1 MAISL
6 SSLKST
12 KKQAQERAP
21 IITIYGVDGVGKT
34 TLASEFPNPIYITTA
49 GERAPSDIDLPTP
62 GTVETLDDL
71 YDIVGELLDGVG
83 GGKDGHDFKTVII
96 DSLDGL
102 EPLIWK
108 VTCARIGASAIDDS
122 SSGSTAAYGR
132 GYREADVEWTEF
144 TEAMDALAQAG
155 INVVLLAHPGIV
167 KFNSP
172 VSDPYSRYEVKLHTR
187 GAALIREKSDVV
199 GFVNYRVTLVKA
211 DPSNKKSTHHAEGKE
226 RYIHLAENAGF
237 VAKSRFP
244 TPESIKYVKGK
255 GYAELAKYLPS
266 AANDSAAQSEAA

>member
-34 TLASEFPNPIYITTA
+34 TLASEFPSPVYIPTS

-62 GTVETLDDL
+62 GTVESLEDL
-71 YDIVGELLDGVG
+71 YDIVGELLNGE
-83 GGKDGHDFKTVII
+83 HEFKTVII

-102 EPLIWK
+102 EPLIHK
-108 VTCARIGASAIDDS
+108 VTCARIGATAIDDS

-144 TEAMDALAQAG
+144 TDAMDALAQAG

-167 KFNSP
+167 TFNSP
-172 VSDPYSRYEVKLHTR
+172 VSDPYSRYEVKLHKR
-187 GAALIREKSDVV
+187 GAALIREKSDLV

-255 GYAELAKYLPS
+255 GYSELAKYLPNAQV
-266 AANDSAAQSEAA
+266 AAA

>member
-21 IITIYGVDGVGKT
+21 IVTIYGVDGVGKT
-34 TLASEFPNPIYITTA
+34 TLASEFPSPIYITTQ

-62 GTVETLDDL
+62 GVVSDINDL
-71 YDIVGELLDGVG
+71 WDIVGELLTTNDDGTLA
-83 GGKDGHDFKTVII
+83 HDFKTVII

-108 VTCARIGASAIDDS
+108 VTCARIGATAIDDS
-122 SSGSTAAYGR
+122 SAGSVAAYGR
-132 GYREADVEWTEF
+132 GYREADVEWGIF
-144 TEAMDALAQAG
+144 TDALNDLAEAG
-155 INVVLLAHPGIV
+155 LNVVLLAHPGIV
-167 KFNSP
+167 TFNSP
-172 VSDPYSRYEVKLHTR
+172 VSDPYSRYEIKLHKR
-187 GAALIREKSDVV
+187 GAALIREKSDIV

-255 GYAELAKYLPS
+255 GYLELAKYLPS
-266 AANDSAAQSEAA
+266 TQESAT

>member
-6 SSLKST
+6 GSLKST

-21 IITIYGVDGVGKT
+21 ILTIYGVDGVGKT
-34 TLASEFPNPIYITTA
+34 TLASEFPSPVYIPTL

-62 GTVETLDDL
+62 GVVESINDL
-71 YDIVGELLDGVG
+71 YDVIGELLTTGDDGALT
-83 GGKDGHDFKTVII
+83 HAFRTVII

-108 VTCARIGASAIDDS
+108 VTCERIGATAIDDS
-122 SSGSTAAYGR
+122 SAGSVAAYGR

-144 TEAMDALAQAG
+144 TDALNALAEAG
-155 INVVLLAHPGIV
+155 LNVVLLAHPGIV
-167 KFNSP
+167 TFNSP
-172 VSDPYSRYEVKLHTR
+172 VSDPYSRYEVKLHKR
-187 GAALIREKSDVV
+187 AAALIREKSDVV

-211 DPSNKKSTHHAEGKE
+211 DPKNPKSHQHAEGKE
-226 RYIHLAENAGF
+226 RLIHLAENAGF

-244 TPESIKYVKGK
+244 MPDSIKYAKGK
-255 GYAELAKYLPS
+255 GYSELAKYFPHVGG
-266 AANDSAAQSEAA
+266 EAA

>member
-1 MAISL
+1 MSISL

-21 IITIYGVDGVGKT
+21 IVTIYGVDGVGKT
-34 TLASEFPNPIYITTA
+34 TLASEWPSPVYIPTS

-62 GTVETLDDL
+62 GTVESVDNL
-71 YDIVGELLDGVG
+71 YDIIGELLDRDDEGAL
-83 GGKDGHDFKTVII
+83 KHEFRTAIF

-102 EPLIWK
+102 EPLIHK
-108 VTCARIGASAIDDS
+108 VTCARIGATSIDDS

-132 GYREADVEWTEF
+132 GFREADVEWTEF
-144 TEAMDALAQAG
+144 TDALDALAVAG

-167 KFNSP
+167 TFNSP
-172 VSDPYSRYEVKLHTR
+172 VSDPYSRYEVKLQKR
-187 GAALIREKSDVV
+187 GAALIREKSDLV

-211 DPSNKKSTHHAEGKE
+211 DPKNPKSHTHGEGKE
-226 RYIHLAENAGF
+226 RLIHLAENAGF

-255 GYAELAKYLPS
+255 GYSELAKYLPS
-266 AANDSAAQSEAA
+266 TAEAA

>member
-6 SSLKST
+6 GSLKST

-21 IITIYGVDGVGKT
+21 ILTIYGVDGVGKT
-34 TLASEFPNPIYITTA
+34 TLASEFPNPVYIPTS

-62 GTVETLDDL
+62 GTIETLEDL
-71 YDIVGELLDGVG
+71 YDIVGELLATNEDGSPA
-83 GGKDGHDFKTVII
+83 HEFQTAIF

-102 EPLIWK
+102 EPLVWK
-108 VTCARIGASAIDDS
+108 VTCARIGATAIDDS
-122 SSGSTAAYGR
+122 SSGSVAAYGR
-132 GYREADVEWTEF
+132 GYREADVEWTEV
-144 TEAMDALAQAG
+144 TDAMDALATAG

-167 KFNSP
+167 TFNSP
-172 VSDPYSRYEVKLHTR
+172 VSDPYSRYEVKLHKR
-187 GAALIREKSDVV
+187 AAALIREKSDMV

-255 GYAELAKYLPS
+255 GYSELAKYLP
-266 AANDSAAQSEAA
+266 NVQGEAA